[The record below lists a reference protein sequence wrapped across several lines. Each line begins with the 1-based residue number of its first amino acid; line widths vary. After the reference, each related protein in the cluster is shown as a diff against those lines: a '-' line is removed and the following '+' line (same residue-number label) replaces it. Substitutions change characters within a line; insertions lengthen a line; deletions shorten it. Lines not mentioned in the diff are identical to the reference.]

1 MVEAV
6 STGAAW
12 AAQVSSLPAPG
23 DFRDWMRDAIVAV
36 GTTPAGLARRAG
48 LSQNAVA
55 RILKA
60 EGDVYLG
67 SAVALER
74 ALLALAG
81 EQDVALAP
89 LGAGGEV

>member
-1 MVEAV
+1 MVEAEN
-6 STGAAW
+6 TGKARP
-12 AAQVSSLPAPG
+12 AQASSLPAPG
-23 DFRDWMRDAIVAV
+23 DFREWMRGAIVAV

-67 SAVALER
+67 SAAALER
-74 ALLALAG
+74 ALLGLAL
-81 EQDVALAP
+81 ELDVALAP
-89 LGAGGEV
+89 LGAGGGQ